1 MREIE
6 WDSFI
11 SKSNKPYGA
20 CVQTQYLQI
29 YTMKQTYTW
38 LLIMKGA
45 CIPFD
50 KQCQRPNE
58 TVTSSIV
65 AHQGEYINKDY
76 HALRKRS
83 ALSSDFWFFYNMFE
97 VKTKHM

>member
-1 MREIE
+1 
-6 WDSFI
+6 
-11 SKSNKPYGA
+11 
-20 CVQTQYLQI
+20 
-29 YTMKQTYTW
+29 MKR
-38 LLIMKGA
+38 A

-58 TVTSSIV
+58 TVTSSGV

-83 ALSSDFWFFYNMFE
+83 ALSSDF
-97 VKTKHM
+97 